1 MAFGMPDFSQVLYK
15 VQALPLKP
23 QPRADASRVGS
34 NQELKGPV
42 ARYGLDFAVAVQDL
56 RLEMAADGK
65 RRGNLEVRLIA
76 YDRDGKPLN
85 MVSKKNGI
93 VVARQVYE
101 ELQRVG
107 LQVHQEIDVPAGEVY
122 LRTGVYDL
130 NSGKAGTLGIALR
143 EN

>member
-1 MAFGMPDFSQVLYK
+1 
-15 VQALPLKP
+15 
-23 QPRADASRVGS
+23 
-34 NQELKGPV
+34 
-42 ARYGLDFAVAVQDL
+42 VQDL

-65 RRGNLEVRLIA
+65 RRGNVEVRLIA

-93 VVARQVYE
+93 VVAQQVYE

-122 LRTGVYDL
+122 LRTGVFDL